1 MKKFEEAG
9 VDAKLVTKP
18 GANHGWAGIDKDA
31 LTIADWFDAHLLK
44 KTPATTQTG
53 S

>member
-18 GANHGWAGIDKDA
+18 AQPRWAGIDKDA
-31 LTIADWFDAHLLK
+31 LTIANWFDAHLLK
-44 KTPATTQTG
+44 KTRRRRKLGA
-53 S
+53 